1 MGNLFNLKLVE
12 YKETANLSKTKIEV
26 TNLLQPEE
34 EPLIVRHFH
43 EKDWV
48 DDQAM
53 DQFTDID
60 EMITLI
66 KKYRDQAPDAPVVV
80 HCSAGL
86 GRTGTLICIY
96 AILEALECLKTEHE
110 AQKSL
115 PEDQRLNFPIIEKDY
130 DDMNLFVPRISVFGA
145 VRKMREQRWSLVKK
159 PKQYQFIY
167 EYL

>member
-1 MGNLFNLKLVE
+1 MYFPQNDSEENKEMKVGNLFNLKLIE

-96 AILEALECLKTEHE
+96 AI
-110 AQKSL
+110 
-115 PEDQRLNFPIIEKDY
+115 Y
-130 DDMNLFVPRISVFGA
+130 LFVGLLA
-145 VRKMREQRWSLVKK
+145 HN
-159 PKQYQFIY
+159 
-167 EYL
+167 